1 MQEVKDFTYYKCSC
15 IQFLF
20 TVISHCNFLSKCL
33 KNKVLTKVLL
43 FSLFVFNFNSLL
55 SQTNDTNSLFIKEII
70 IIDSKE
76 KIIQSSKKINH
87 IDSTILLMNSLS
99 SLSELLANQSSLHI
113 KTYGNGNI
121 ATSSLRGG
129 NANHTAIL
137 WNGLSIQNPMLGQT
151 DLSLIQANIF
161 DDFSVEHGGGSAAWG
176 SGAIGGSIHLQN
188 KNNFN
193 QGLKTKMQISYGSFD
208 NKKLNSS
215 LVYSNAKFST
225 HTRLYVLNSKN
236 NYSYL
241 DTANKESSLQ
251 VVKHT
256 EILTKGFMQEF
267 SYLVNLKNTINAR
280 IWYNKTERNIPS
292 FTQQI
297 SKKNQLD
304 QSLRCNVDWE
314 IKKQKLISIFR
325 FAYFNDVLDYNDSL
339 ANIYSKSSVNTF
351 ILESVSDYKLKFGT
365 AHFGINNTLYQTDTK
380 NYDTIH
386 KLNKLAFF
394 AGYNISLLK
403 SKLNYSIYLRKEIS
417 NQILIPFTGNSG
429 ITYHVNK
436 YLSGKLNASKSYRQ
450 PSLNDLYWKQGGNIN
465 LKPEESQ
472 EFDGGLE
479 LNFGTTH
486 LKINLEGNYF
496 DRQTRNWIIW
506 LPSDK
511 GYWTPRNLLQV
522 HSRGTETKT
531 SVTYIKNNLLIKL
544 DLNTSYVLS
553 TNEKNIS
560 ENDNSKDR
568 QLIYSPRYS
577 GFASFLIQYKKMII
591 LYNYNYTGYRFIST
605 DNTSW
610 LQPYQISNLKLST
623 NFDFSNSRI
632 NLYASCNNLFNTN
645 YIIVA
650 NSPMP
655 LRNYELGISY
665 QFIKKIKIKSL

>member
-1 MQEVKDFTYYKCSC
+1 MLIVFG
-15 IQFLF
+15 LF
-20 TVISHCNFLSKCL
+20 NLNTLH
-33 KNKVLTKVLL
+33 
-43 FSLFVFNFNSLL
+43 

-76 KIIQSSKKINH
+76 KVVQSSKKVNR

-151 DLSLIQANIF
+151 DLSLIQTNIF
-161 DDFSVEHGGGSAAWG
+161 DDLSIEHGGGSAAWG
-176 SGAIGGSIHLQN
+176 SGAIGGSIHLKNEN
-188 KNNFN
+188 KLN

-251 VVKHT
+251 VVKHA

-280 IWYNKTERNIPS
+280 IWYNKTERNIPN
-292 FTQQI
+292 FTQQL
-297 SKKNQLD
+297 SKKNQID
-304 QSLRCNVDWE
+304 QSLRCNLDWE
-314 IKKQKLISIFR
+314 IKKQKLNSVFR
-325 FAYFNDVLDYNDSL
+325 FAYFNDVLNYNDSL
-339 ANIYSKSSVNTF
+339 ASIYSKSAVNSF
-351 ILESVSDYKLKFGT
+351 ILESANDYKLKFGA

-403 SKLNYSIYLRKEIS
+403 SKLNYSIFLRKEIS
-417 NQILIPFTGNSG
+417 NQTLIPFTGNSG
-429 ITYHVNK
+429 ITYNVNK

-479 LNFGTTH
+479 LKFGTTH

-496 DRQTRNWIIW
+496 DRQTKNWIIW
-506 LPSDK
+506 LPSDN

-522 HSRGTETKT
+522 HSRGAETKT
-531 SVTYIKNNLLIKL
+531 TLSYLKNKLFLKL

-553 TNEKNIS
+553 TNEKNIN

-568 QLIYSPRYS
+568 QLIYSPRYA
-577 GFASFLIQYKKMII
+577 GYATFLIQYKKVLF
-591 LYNYNYTGYRFIST
+591 LYNYNYMGYRFTST

-610 LQPYQISNLKLST
+610 LQPYQISSIKVSSY
-623 NFDFSNSRI
+623 FDFSNYKI
-632 NLYASCNNLFNTN
+632 NLFANCNNLFNAN
-645 YIIVA
+645 YIVVA

-655 LRNYELGISY
+655 LRNFELGFSF
-665 QFIKKIKIKSL
+665 QFIKKNEKKSL

>member
-1 MQEVKDFTYYKCSC
+1 MQVKKEVIYCNFCG

-20 TVISHCNFLSKCL
+20 TMLFNSQWFINIFL
-33 KNKVLTKVLL
+33 NKILFCLL
-43 FSLFVFNFNSLL
+43 FLL
-55 SQTNDTNSLFIKEII
+55 NIISICAQTNDSTKLFIKEIV

-76 KIIQSSKKINH
+76 TVVQSSKKVNRM
-87 IDSTILLMNSLS
+87 DSTILLLNSTS
-99 SLSELLANQSSLHI
+99 SLAELLANQSSLHI

-121 ATSSLRGG
+121 ATSGLRGG

-151 DLSLIQANIF
+151 DLSLIQTNIF
-161 DDFSVEHGGGSAAWG
+161 DDVSIEHGGGSAAWG

-188 KNNFN
+188 KNKLN
-193 QGLKTKMQISYGSFD
+193 QGLKTKMQVSYGSFD

-225 HTRLYVLNSKN
+225 HTRLYVFNSKN

-251 VVKHT
+251 VVKHA

-280 IWYNKTERNIPS
+280 IWYNKTERNIPI
-292 FTQQI
+292 FTQQL
-297 SKKNQLD
+297 SKKNQID
-304 QSLRCNVDWE
+304 QSLRCNLDWE
-314 IKKQKLISIFR
+314 IRKQKLISIFR
-325 FAYFNDVLDYNDSL
+325 FAYFNDVLNYNDSL
-339 ANIYSKSSVNTF
+339 ANIYSKSRVNTF
-351 ILESVSDYKLKFGT
+351 ILENANDYKLKFGT
-365 AHFGINNTLYQTDTK
+365 AHFGINNTLYQTNTK
-380 NYDTIH
+380 NYDTLH

-394 AGYNISLLK
+394 GGYNISLLK
-403 SKLNYSIYLRKEIS
+403 SKLNYSIFLRKEIS
-417 NQILIPFTGNSG
+417 NQTLIPFTGNSG
-429 ITYHVNK
+429 ITYNVNK
-436 YLSGKLNASKSYRQ
+436 YLSGKLNVSKSYRQ
-450 PSLNDLYWKQGGNIN
+450 PSLNDLYWKQSGNIN
-465 LKPEESQ
+465 LKPEDSR
-472 EFDGGLE
+472 EFEGGLE
-479 LNFGTTH
+479 FKFGIKNI
-486 LKINLEGNYF
+486 KINIECNYF
-496 DRQTRNWIIW
+496 DRETNNWIIW
-506 LPSDK
+506 LPGDK

-531 SVTYIKNNLLIKL
+531 SVTYIKNSLLIKL
-544 DLNTSYVLS
+544 DLNTSYILS

-577 GFASFLIQYKKMII
+577 GYASFLIQYKKMII
-591 LYNYNYTGYRFIST
+591 LYNYNYTGYRFTST

-623 NFDFSNSRI
+623 NFDSSNSRI
-632 NLYASCNNLFNTN
+632 NLYVSCNNLFNTN
-645 YIIVA
+645 YIVVA

-655 LRNYELGISY
+655 LRNFELGISF
-665 QFIKKIKIKSL
+665 QFNKKIKKNQYNYL